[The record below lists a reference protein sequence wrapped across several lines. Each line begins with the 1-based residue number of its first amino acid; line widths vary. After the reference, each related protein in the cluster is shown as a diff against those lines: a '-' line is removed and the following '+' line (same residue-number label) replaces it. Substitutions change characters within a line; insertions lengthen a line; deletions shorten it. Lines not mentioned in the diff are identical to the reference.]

1 MPHDDF
7 VCKYF
12 LVNVSIS
19 SNWCRE
25 MPSGRSARFLQLADL
40 SCVDVALLLLWLN
53 QQEVLH
59 FSPAAA
65 ALTVTLGLGTKQGP
79 KFLDGTRD

>member
-1 MPHDDF
+1 MKHDDF

-19 SNWCRE
+19 CNSCSE

-40 SCVDVALLLLWLN
+40 LCVAVALLLLWLN
-53 QQEVLH
+53 QQDVLH
-59 FSPAAA
+59 SCQQLVHLLSHWACGQSSAQNF
-65 ALTVTLGLGTKQGP
+65 
-79 KFLDGTRD
+79 